1 MAPGAAHSCLSAAHG
16 RHFHPSTELTEMKI
30 RSFAFGLLLAAA
42 APVFAADIDGKWT
55 GTVDSPNGPVTI
67 NYTFK
72 SAGEGLTGSTT
83 DPMGKEWPI
92 ANGKITG
99 NKVSFS
105 LTLDFGQGP
114 ATFNYTG
121 EVSATDLK
129 LHSDFMGNPFD
140 LTLKK
145 AP

>member
-1 MAPGAAHSCLSAAHG
+1 LNIK
-16 RHFHPSTELTEMKI
+16 T
-30 RSFAFGLLLAAA
+30 FAFGLLLAAA
-42 APVFAADIDGKWT
+42 TPAFAADIDGKWT

-72 SAGEGLTGSTT
+72 ASGEVLTGSTA

-92 ANGKITG
+92 ANGKISG

-121 EVSATDLK
+121 ELSPAELK
-129 LHSDFMGNPFD
+129 LHSDFMGTPFD
-140 LTLKK
+140 LSLKK
-145 AP
+145 AH